1 MIRDFYPEFK
11 LGSANQET
19 LIYQPY
25 MRMSAKLDLPHKDA
39 YKLIATKISVSKST
53 EEKSMVARVWAEVM
67 APTFDY
73 PTYWILNELRAH
85 GQESKNFSIVKC
97 K

>member
-1 MIRDFYPEFK
+1 
-11 LGSANQET
+11 
-19 LIYQPY
+19 
-25 MRMSAKLDLPHKDA
+25 MSAKLDLPHKDA